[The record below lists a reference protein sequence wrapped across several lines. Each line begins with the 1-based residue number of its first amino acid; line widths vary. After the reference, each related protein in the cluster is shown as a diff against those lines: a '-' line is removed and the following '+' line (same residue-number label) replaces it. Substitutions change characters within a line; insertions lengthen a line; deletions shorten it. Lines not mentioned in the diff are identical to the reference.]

1 MKINFSNSIT
11 PTHSEKWVNSDD
23 KKRKELIMEVL
34 NKSKLY
40 EGFQV
45 VDTPKSGQVVL
56 RIEKNIPVSQRGL
69 LLLELEKKIKSAID
83 LGLTIWCEPVGDKS
97 KLRKLKAGNSIDS
110 SYCFKL
116 SLLQCG
122 IDLRPHIAH
131 STAASV

>member
-11 PTHSEKWVNSDD
+11 PTPSEKWVNSDN

-45 VDTPKSGQVVL
+45 ADTPKSGQVVL
-56 RIEKNIPVSQRGL
+56 RIEKNIPASQRGL

-83 LGLTIWCEPVGDKS
+83 LGLTIWCEPVVDKS
-97 KLRKLKAGNSIDS
+97 KLRKLRVIEINTNSRDNDQ
-110 SYCFKL
+110 K
-116 SLLQCG
+116 
-122 IDLRPHIAH
+122 
-131 STAASV
+131 